1 MADVRGPAADTRAG
15 DVVSIVVSPDGPY
28 GVVFIPDVDGCAAVV
43 ETFDRLPTGKFGP
56 IQRHGGIQI
65 GDVLFEINDTSLL
78 NCKFADVMKLVTDR
92 NILKKE
98 FKFLNSREYYRR
110 K

>member
-1 MADVRGPAADTRAG
+1 MSQLRGPNADTRAG
-15 DVVSIVVSPDGPY
+15 EMVSLIVSPDGPY
-28 GVVFIPDVDGCAAVV
+28 GVTFVADVDGCGAVV
-43 ETFDRLPTGKFGP
+43 ETFERLPNGKFGP

-65 GDVLFEINDTSLL
+65 GDVLFEINDTSLM
-78 NCKFADVMKLVTDR
+78 NCKFSDVMRLVLDR

-98 FKFLNSREYYRR
+98 FKFFNSREYYRR